1 MRATVIVNSVTPVAG
16 TLWTGSL
23 GWLEHPA
30 DNREVAGSNP
40 ASSTSNNK
48 NGRRWDPFM
57 PVVSG
62 SNAFELAEALANE
75 LGWEHHP
82 LEVRRF
88 PDSEGYVRV
97 PQESIDAIRSNPVVV
112 VATTFPDS
120 GIVEA
125 LLMLESIYDV
135 RRGDMRN
142 LKGEGDQELT
152 DSGPGIFLAVPY
164 FGYSRQDKRFQQG
177 EVVSAK
183 LLARLLTR
191 RCDGMVVLDLHA
203 PSVLED
209 LEVPVSFV
217 SSMPEIANH
226 LQHHVKPDFVL
237 SPDKGAIERASHVA
251 QAIGCNFSY
260 LEKTRIDAHT
270 IEHKAKDLDV
280 DGAIVAIVD
289 DMISTGGTI
298 CKASDALRRQ
308 GAKAVHAACTHGL
321 FTGGAITRLA
331 NHVDGVHATD
341 SLPNPR
347 SVVSGAPAIA
357 RGVED
362 LIKRVL

>member
-1 MRATVIVNSVTPVAG
+1 MNS
-16 TLWTGSL
+16 
-23 GWLEHPA
+23 
-30 DNREVAGSNP
+30 
-40 ASSTSNNK
+40 
-48 NGRRWDPFM
+48 RRPEPTM

-62 SNAFELAEALANE
+62 SNAPDLAADLAAA

-97 PQESIDAIRSNPVVV
+97 PRSSIDSIRSEPVVV

-125 LLMLESIYDV
+125 LLMLESIHDV
-135 RRGDMRN
+135 RSGDLAN
-142 LKGEGDQELT
+142 LKGDGEGESEDV
-152 DSGPGIFLAVPY
+152 GPGIYLAIPY
-164 FGYSRQDKRFQQG
+164 FGYSRQDKRFQRG

-191 RCDGMVVLDLHA
+191 RCDGLIVLDLHA
-203 PSVLED
+203 PAVLED
-209 LEVPVSFV
+209 LDIPVSFV
-217 SSMPEIANH
+217 SSMPEIADH
-226 LQHHVKPDFVL
+226 LRDTVKPDFVL
-237 SPDKGAIERASHVA
+237 SPDRGAIERATHVA
-251 QAIGCNFSY
+251 EAIGCNFSY
-260 LEKTRIDAHT
+260 LEKIRIDAHT
-270 IEHKAKDLDV
+270 IEHVAKDLDV

-308 GAKAVHAACTHGL
+308 GAKEVHAACTHGL
-321 FTGGAITRLA
+321 FTGGAISRLA
-331 NHVDGVHATD
+331 THVDGVHATD

-347 SVVSGAPAIA
+347 SVVSGAPALA
-357 RGVED
+357 RGIRE
-362 LIKRVL
+362 LIERTG